1 MLSMHYGAYMH
12 KRDNIYKESIIFYTT
27 TRSDNN
33 NGNKISDERERM
45 MKILE
50 ELLKRKEQLA

>member
-1 MLSMHYGAYMH
+1 MHYGAYMH

-27 TRSDNN
+27 TRSNNN
-33 NGNKISDERERM
+33 NGNTISDERERM

-50 ELLKRKEQLA
+50 ELVKRKEQLA